1 VSKKSTPAV
10 EVRPSI
16 DSSQVAFTLPQAS
29 TYSGL
34 SVWQLRTMVW
44 GGQLTARKAGRN
56 LIVLRGDLDAAL
68 VALPRVTLSDAGWFK
83 QRQVRA

>member
-1 VSKKSTPAV
+1 
-10 EVRPSI
+10 
-16 DSSQVAFTLPQAS
+16 
-29 TYSGL
+29 
-34 SVWQLRTMVW
+34 MVW